1 MRMRS
6 QGRFQSGDRKDLTMR
21 AVPAETEGADCMTED
36 KGHVITLKVNAEGI
50 PQELEVDGGPLL
62 IAPDQLEQG
71 NDLLDLLTKAAGM
84 VFSLQGQTSAKGGNC
99 RLINGK
105 WVCT

>member
-1 MRMRS
+1 
-6 QGRFQSGDRKDLTMR
+6 MR
-21 AVPAETEGADCMTED
+21 AVPAETEGEDCMTED

-50 PQELEVDGGPLL
+50 PRELEVDGGPLL
-62 IAPDQLEQG
+62 ISPDQIDQG
-71 NDLLDLLTKAAGM
+71 NELLNLLAKAAGM
-84 VFSLQGQTSAKGGNC
+84 VFALQGQASTKGGNC